1 MHDNLATEAVSA
13 WLKRKEDAQ
22 KLDSAGQDYQNR
34 QSSNAA
40 NLKSLQQ
47 QQKTLKKQEEEKRKE
62 QEKTAE
68 ESGNLPMEVQPEKK
82 EYPAEKNPLETIKT
96 IKKKGLLGL
105 VLGEKKA
112 SDKVL
117 SSDVPSRR
125 NCRKGNLEI
134 KKKYAG
140 LTDNLLFQEYLF
152 ERFPCYTDSEVKDQ
166 VLNYGLEYILCGKNS
181 DIKNLKSVVKRLLAL
196 REGANFLYLAS
207 DPAKKAEA
215 DSLAA
220 LITGAIP
227 VPGLQVATS
236 YALLLIWAY
245 GESLLDLRSLLAGG
259 KVPVWKSQTTWKLDL
274 KKIPS
279 LLEMLESPDTAATEG
294 LDYQGYL
301 QILFTMGNM
310 SSYSMRALDLIEG
323 DIRKTTDNVK
333 FRVDHA
339 IVKMAAKAEY
349 LIPPVF
355 LRVTGAFLKTGRVKI
370 NYETKG
376 TFAY

>member
-1 MHDNLATEAVSA
+1 M
-13 WLKRKEDAQ
+13 
-22 KLDSAGQDYQNR
+22 
-34 QSSNAA
+34 
-40 NLKSLQQ
+40 
-47 QQKTLKKQEEEKRKE
+47 
-62 QEKTAE
+62 
-68 ESGNLPMEVQPEKK
+68 
-82 EYPAEKNPLETIKT
+82 
-96 IKKKGLLGL
+96 
-105 VLGEKKA
+105 
-112 SDKVL
+112 
-117 SSDVPSRR
+117 
-125 NCRKGNLEI
+125 
-134 KKKYAG
+134 
-140 LTDNLLFQEYLF
+140 TDNLLFQEYLF
-152 ERFPCYTDSEVKDQ
+152 ERFPCYTDSEAKDQ

-301 QILFTMGNM
+301 QILFTMGNT